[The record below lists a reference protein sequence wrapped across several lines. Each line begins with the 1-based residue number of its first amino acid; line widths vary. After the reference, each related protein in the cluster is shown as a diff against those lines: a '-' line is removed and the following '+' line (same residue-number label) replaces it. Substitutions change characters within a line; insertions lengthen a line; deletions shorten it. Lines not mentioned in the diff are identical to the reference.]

1 MGAAVTSNPALI
13 PGIGAV
19 KPSTP
24 AAAPGRALGS
34 APSGGPA
41 LAPSGAPAFAEVLKQ
56 AGGSQ
61 PLHFSRHALER
72 VQRRGIALDPTTLAR
87 LNEGVGRAAGKGSRD
102 SVVLVDGTAFVV
114 SVANRTVLTAVDQ
127 QHMCEHVFTNI
138 DSAVLA

>member
-1 MGAAVTSNPALI
+1 MSTAVTNPALI
-13 PGIGAV
+13 PGIGSV
-19 KPSTP
+19 KPAAP
-24 AAAPGRALGS
+24 AAAPGRTS
-34 APSGGPA
+34 ASPPS
-41 LAPSGAPAFAEVLKQ
+41 SGPAFAEILKQ
-56 AGGSQ
+56 AGSAQ

-72 VQRRGIALDPTTLAR
+72 VQRRGIELDPTTLAR

-127 QHMCEHVFTNI
+127 QHMREHVFTNI

>member
-1 MGAAVTSNPALI
+1 MSAAAPTNPALI

-19 KPSTP
+19 KPP
-24 AAAPGRALGS
+24 APAPAPGRSS
-34 APSGGPA
+34 AASPPRGG
-41 LAPSGAPAFAEVLKQ
+41 PAFAEVLER

-61 PLHFSRHALER
+61 SLHFSRHALER
-72 VQRRGIALDPTTLAR
+72 VQRRGIELDSTTLSR

-127 QHMCEHVFTNI
+127 QHMREHVFTNI

>member
-1 MGAAVTSNPALI
+1 MSAAAPTNPALI

-19 KPSTP
+19 KPP
-24 AAAPGRALGS
+24 APGYAPGRSSTAS
-34 APSGGPA
+34 SPRSG
-41 LAPSGAPAFAEVLKQ
+41 PAFAEVLEQ
-56 AGGSQ
+56 ASGSQ

-72 VQRRGIALDPTTLAR
+72 VQRRGIDLDPTTLSR

-127 QHMCEHVFTNI
+127 QHMREHVFTNI